1 MSDTATTKP
10 WINPYLAILV
20 GVFAVSFSSI
30 LVRLCSAPPLVIAA
44 YRLIFTF
51 CFLAPFTLWGG
62 AVSLRGMTARQM
74 WLSAASGIFLALH
87 FVTWFT
93 SLRYTSIASSVV
105 IVTTQPLFV
114 VLGSLIFFKERVPR
128 KALYGGL
135 LAFIGTLVIGATDFQ
150 LGREAFIGDLLA
162 LVGAVMVSGYLLIG
176 RKLRG
181 DVPLTGYTFVTYG
194 ASALTLAAATQVGGV
209 PFSPYPAQDWLIF
222 VALALVCTI
231 LGHTVFNWVLR
242 YVQASVVSVSV
253 LGEPLGAILWA
264 AVFLGENPTLRQA
277 LGGAII
283 FSGLYLFTTVTA
295 RGERR
300 EAGLGERQKGGAG
313 G

>member
-1 MSDTATTKP
+1 VPVTTTSKP
-10 WINPYLAILV
+10 WVNPYLAILV

-30 LVRLCSAPPLVIAA
+30 FVRLCSAPPLVIAA

-51 CFLAPFTLWGG
+51 SFLAPFALWGG
-62 AVSLRGMTARQM
+62 APVLRGMTARQVQ
-74 WLSAASGIFLALH
+74 LSAASGVFLALH
-87 FVTWFT
+87 FVTWFI
-93 SLRYTSIASSVV
+93 SLKYTSIASSVV
-105 IVTTQPLFV
+105 LVTTQPFFV
-114 VLGSLIFFKERVPR
+114 VLGSWVFFKERVPR

-135 LAFIGTLVIGATDFQ
+135 LSFVGSFVIGATDFQ
-150 LGREAFIGDLLA
+150 MGERAFIGDLLA
-162 LVGAVMVSGYLLIG
+162 LFAAVMVSGYLLIG

-181 DVPLTGYTFVTYG
+181 DVGLTGYTFVTYG
-194 ASALTLAAATQVGGV
+194 ASAATLTAAVLATGAS
-209 PFSPYPAQDWLIF
+209 FYPYPARDWLIF

-277 LGGAII
+277 IGGSLI
-283 FSGLYLFTTVTA
+283 FAGLYIFTRIT
-295 RGERR
+295 
-300 EAGLGERQKGGAG
+300 AG
-313 G
+313 GSRG